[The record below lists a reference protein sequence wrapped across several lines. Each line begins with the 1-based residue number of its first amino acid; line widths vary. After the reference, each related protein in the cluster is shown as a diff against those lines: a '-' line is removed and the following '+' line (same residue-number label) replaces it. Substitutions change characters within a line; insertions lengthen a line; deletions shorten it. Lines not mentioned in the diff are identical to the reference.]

1 MNGDSDSIGSAAPG
15 GPGNP
20 WVGRLPAL
28 IFSHVVGTTNVVSV
42 MAMAPVISADLDL
55 SAAEFGAFV
64 SAYYAAQAAGS
75 MPAGAIT
82 DRFGVGRTLVFA
94 HILMFAA
101 ATMLALAVGYYQ
113 CLGAMFLM
121 GFAYCMT
128 NPSTARGVLD
138 WFPRERRG
146 TAMGLKQVGVPIG
159 GVIAAGNGALAAYI
173 HWQSIMWGVA
183 VLMVLN
189 GIYCLVL
196 VRYHVPLPPDQRRSI
211 VANLGDV
218 LKDRNFNIYAI
229 LNGLLNVGQTNFFG
243 FLTLFLTGTAKAS
256 QELAG
261 FAIGLAQTSSAVAR
275 IGWGVVSDR
284 HFAGRRGRLMAW
296 ICGVAAVFLAAMIF
310 VGPGPGLYIGLGLA
324 MALGIT
330 IASFAPVAQ
339 AIAVEAVEPRLA
351 GSAMG
356 VNMVGVHLGGMAGP
370 IMFGWVVDNW
380 GGFDAAWLLTAGI
393 VAAGLMLLVFAFK
406 EGQPDER

>member
-1 MNGDSDSIGSAAPG
+1 MDSTPGDG
-15 GPGNP
+15 GNP
-20 WVGRLPAL
+20 WLGRLPAL
-28 IFSHVVGTTNVVSV
+28 IFSHVVGTMNVVSV
-42 MAMAPVISADLDL
+42 MAMAPVISADLNL

-64 SAYYAAQAAGS
+64 SAYYAAQATGS
-75 MPAGAIT
+75 IPAGAIT

-94 HILMFAA
+94 HVLMFAA
-101 ATMLALAVGYYQ
+101 AVMLAVAVGYYQ

-121 GFAYCMT
+121 GFAYCMN

-159 GVIAAGNGALAAYI
+159 GVIAAGNGALSAHI

-183 VLMVLN
+183 ALMVLN

-196 VRYHVPLPPDQRRSI
+196 VRYHVPLPKDQRKSV
-211 VANLGDV
+211 VANLGEV
-218 LKDRNFNIYAI
+218 LKNWNFDVYAF

-243 FLTLFLTGTAKAS
+243 FLTLFLTGVVKTS
-256 QELAG
+256 QETAG
-261 FAIGLAQTSSAVAR
+261 FAIGLAQTSSAFAR
-275 IGWGVVSDR
+275 VGWGVVSDR
-284 HFAGRRGRLMAW
+284 YFVGRRGRLVAYM
-296 ICGVAAVFLAAMIF
+296 CGAAALFLAAMAF
-310 VGPGPGLYIGLGLA
+310 VGPGPGLYIALFLA

-339 AIAVEAVEPRLA
+339 AIVVEAVEPRLA

-356 VNMVGVHLGGMAGP
+356 VNMVGVHLGGMLGP
-370 IMFGWVVDNW
+370 IVFGWVVDNW
-380 GGFDAAWLLTAGI
+380 GGYDAAWLVTAGI
-393 VAAGLMLLVFAFK
+393 VVVGLILLLFVFK
-406 EGQPDER
+406 EGARGDG

>member
-1 MNGDSDSIGSAAPG
+1 MSEVPGSTG
-15 GPGNP
+15 GNP
-20 WVGRLPAL
+20 WIGRLPAL

-42 MAMAPVISADLDL
+42 MAMAPVISQDLNL

-101 ATMLALAVGYYQ
+101 AAMLAVAVGYYQ

-138 WFPRERRG
+138 WFPKERRG

-159 GVIAAGNGALAAYI
+159 GVIAAGNGALAAHV

-183 VLMVLN
+183 AMMVVN

-196 VRYHVPLPPDQRRSI
+196 VRYHVPLPKDQRRSI

-218 LKDRNFNIYAI
+218 LKDWNFSIYAV

-243 FLTLFLTGTAKAS
+243 FLTLFLTSVVKAS
-256 QELAG
+256 QETAG
-261 FAIGLAQTSSAVAR
+261 FAIGLAQTSSAFAR

-284 HFAGRRGRLMAW
+284 YFVGKRGQLVAW
-296 ICGVAAVFLAAMIF
+296 ICGAAAVFLVLMAF
-310 VGPGPGLYIGLGLA
+310 VGPGPGLYAGLGLA

-330 IASFAPVAQ
+330 IASFAPVVQ

-356 VNMVGVHLGGMAGP
+356 VNMVGVHLGGMLGP
-370 IMFGWVVDNW
+370 IVFGWVVDNW
-380 GGFDAAWLLTAGI
+380 GGYDAAWIVTAGI
-393 VAAGLMLLVFAFK
+393 VVVGLILLLFVFK
-406 EGQPDER
+406 EGARGDG

>member
-1 MNGDSDSIGSAAPG
+1 MSGDADSPG
-15 GPGNP
+15 GNP
-20 WVGRLPAL
+20 WLGRLPAL

-42 MAMAPVISADLDL
+42 MAMAPVISADLNL

-64 SAYYAAQAAGS
+64 SAYYAAQATGS

-82 DRFGVGRTLVFA
+82 DRFGVGRTLVLA
-94 HILMFAA
+94 HCLMAIAA
-101 ATMLALAVGYYQ
+101 VTLAIAVGYIQ

-121 GFAYCMT
+121 GLGYCLT

-173 HWQSIMWGVA
+173 NWQSIMWGVA
-183 VLMVLN
+183 ALMVLN
-189 GIYCLVL
+189 GVYCLVL
-196 VRYHVPLPPDQRRSI
+196 VRYHVALPAEQRKSI

-218 LKDRNFNIYAI
+218 LRDRNFNVYAF

-243 FLTLFLTGTAKAS
+243 FLTLFLTASAKAS
-256 QELAG
+256 QEVAG
-261 FAIGLAQTSSAVAR
+261 ASIGLAQTTSAFAR
-275 IGWGVVSDR
+275 IGWGVVSDKY
-284 HFAGRRGRLMAW
+284 FVGRRAQLVAW
-296 ICGVAAVFLAAMIF
+296 ICGAAAVFLALMAF
-310 VGPGPGLYIGLGLA
+310 VEPGPGLYIGIALA

-339 AIAVEAVEPRLA
+339 AIVVESVEPRLA
-351 GSAMG
+351 GSAIG
-356 VNMVGVHLGGMAGP
+356 VNMVGVHIGGMLGP
-370 IMFGWVVDNW
+370 IIFGWVVDNW
-380 GGFDAAWLLTAGI
+380 GGYDAAWLVTAGI
-393 VAAGLMLLVFAFK
+393 VAAGLVLLVFVFK
-406 EGQPDER
+406 EGKR

>member
-1 MNGDSDSIGSAAPG
+1 MHG
-15 GPGNP
+15 GGNP
-20 WVGRLPAL
+20 WFGRLPAL
-28 IFSHVVGTTNVVSV
+28 IFSHVVGTMNVVSV

-64 SAYYAAQAAGS
+64 STYYAAQATGS

-94 HILMFAA
+94 HCLMAIAA
-101 ATMLALAVGYYQ
+101 VTLAIADGYVQ

-121 GFAYCMT
+121 GFGYCMT

-159 GVIAAGNGALAAYI
+159 GVIAAGNGALAAYVN
-173 HWQSIMWGVA
+173 WQLIMWGVA
-183 VLMVLN
+183 AAMVLN

-196 VRYHVPLPPDQRRSI
+196 VRYHVPLPIDQRRSI
-211 VANLGDV
+211 VANMGDV
-218 LKDRNFNIYAI
+218 LKDWNFNVYAI

-243 FLTLFLTGTAKAS
+243 FLTLFLTSVAKAS
-256 QELAG
+256 QEVAG
-261 FAIGLAQTSSAVAR
+261 LSIGLAQTASAAAR
-275 IGWGVVSDR
+275 IGWGVVSDKY
-284 HFAGRRGRLMAW
+284 FVGKRGQLVAW
-296 ICGVAAVFLAAMIF
+296 ICGASAVFLAAMAF
-310 VGPGPGLYIGLGLA
+310 VGPGPGLYMGLGLA
-324 MALGIT
+324 VALGIT

-339 AIAVEAVEPRLA
+339 AIVVEAVEPRLA

-356 VNMVGVHLGGMAGP
+356 VNMVGVHIGGMLGP
-370 IMFGWVVDNW
+370 VMFGWVVDNW
-380 GGFDAAWLLTAGI
+380 GGFDAAWLVTAGI
-393 VAAGLMLLVFAFK
+393 VCVGLVLLVFVFK
-406 EGQPDER
+406 ERTQ

>member
-1 MNGDSDSIGSAAPG
+1 MD
-15 GPGNP
+15 GNP
-20 WVGRLPAL
+20 WLGRLPAL

-42 MAMAPVISADLDL
+42 MAMAPVISADLNL

-64 SAYYAAQAAGS
+64 SAYYAAQATGS

-82 DRFGVGRTLVFA
+82 DRFGVGRTLVLA
-94 HILMFAA
+94 HCLMAIAA
-101 ATMLALAVGYYQ
+101 VTLAIAVGYAQ

-121 GFAYCMT
+121 GLGYCLT

-159 GVIAAGNGALAAYI
+159 GVIAAGNGALAAYVN
-173 HWQSIMWGVA
+173 WQAIMWGVA
-183 VLMVLN
+183 AMMLLN
-189 GIYCLVL
+189 GIYCLIL
-196 VRYHVPLPPDQRRSI
+196 IRFHVPLPADQRKSI

-218 LKDRNFNIYAI
+218 LRDRNFNVYAF

-243 FLTLFLTGTAKAS
+243 FLTLFLTSSAKAS
-256 QELAG
+256 QEVAG
-261 FAIGLAQTSSAVAR
+261 MSIGLAQTASAFAR

-284 HFAGRRGRLMAW
+284 FFSGQRAQLVAW
-296 ICGVAAVFLAAMIF
+296 ICGASAVFMALMVF
-310 VGPGPGLYIGLGLA
+310 VEPGPGLYVGLGLA

-339 AIAVEAVEPRLA
+339 AIVVESVEPRLA
-351 GSAMG
+351 GSAIG
-356 VNMVGVHLGGMAGP
+356 VNMVGVHIGGMLGP
-370 IMFGWVVDNW
+370 VMFGWVVDNW
-380 GGFDAAWLLTAGI
+380 GGFDAAWLVTAGI
-393 VAAGLMLLVFAFK
+393 VAIGVVLLVFAFK
-406 EGQPDER
+406 EGTQ